1 MQYKSC
7 LLIITWL
14 VANMNLLFHWTAVCI
29 IINYTI
35 IFAFIAPPFI
45 STSSCQ
51 FGGLNPSDNTIG
63 IFLMANVSNG
73 APSTV
78 TCSLNSLTDTL
89 DSNVFRQ
96 VFSSE
101 SPTETGVRI
110 VTSVPRSLVPGS
122 VTCTISNSDGSDS
135 FMCNV
140 EGM

>member
-1 MQYKSC
+1 
-7 LLIITWL
+7 
-14 VANMNLLFHWTAVCI
+14 
-29 IINYTI
+29 
-35 IFAFIAPPFI
+35 
-45 STSSCQ
+45 
-51 FGGLNPSDNTIG
+51 
-63 IFLMANVSNG
+63 MANVSNG

-89 DSNVFRQ
+89 DSNLFRQ

-110 VTSVPRSLVPGS
+110 VTSVPRSSVPGS
-122 VTCTISNSDGSDS
+122 VTCTISNSYSSDS